1 MTIQVTEVVMDGEHR
16 TNDVDLPLKLGAPA
30 RRALLAAGY
39 QNLDQIARVS
49 EVELLRL
56 HGMGPRAIAQLR
68 VALAERGLTFAGRS
82 THAETS

>member
-1 MTIQVTEVVMDGEHR
+1 MDGEGR

-39 QNLDQIARVS
+39 RNLDQIAQVS
-49 EVELLRL
+49 EAELLQL
-56 HGMGPRAIAQLR
+56 HGMGPKALAQLR
-68 VALAERGLTFAGRS
+68 IALAERGLAFAGRS